1 MMSNISFYLF
11 FILTFLSTNFLC
23 ATLRLK
29 FILFV
34 LIVIICAVWGF
45 LYNLDGMILILLT
58 AEFTIFLF
66 FLMTYIQLYEFF
78 SFFPKNRAISWA
90 IFFFFFFY
98 INNLS
103 SNITLNYV
111 SFYQSISHVVSS
123 DFFILYYLLF
133 DVLPLVTVIV
143 TLVIGLFSLF
153 FIALYFNLKIVK
165 LMDHKELKN
174 INFLRKQNLIKQ
186 TNFKSKV
193 YTFQN

>member
-1 MMSNISFYLF
+1 MSNISFYLF